1 MISMKN
7 LLRIQ
12 TPLQIIS
19 LVLAA
24 LFIASG
30 CSPQMPAPPTESIPP
45 SPSQTVLPSPAPTQP
60 QATATPRIEPTA
72 TPDPLQ
78 RPQYTIMADL
88 DYPDQRLVVEEF
100 INIPNPAGD
109 PLQEVSLAVP
119 ANNWPGVFTLQN
131 VESGNISIESYQ
143 LSGVVLEILLG
154 EPTWQVGQAL
164 ELQIN
169 FTLDLPQVNTQ
180 VGYGPSAFGYSAL
193 QTNLVDWYAM
203 VPPYQ
208 ADEGWVIHDPWI
220 FGEYLVY
227 PAADFQVS
235 LTMDTPGLIVAA
247 SSVPLPGEGPLEY
260 SLENARNFGFSISPS
275 YLVLDEDLNGIRVLG
290 YIFPGYQVPG
300 QAAFNA
306 TLEALDLYQRLY
318 GPYQQSSLT
327 MVQADFNHGV
337 EYEGLYFLSRG
348 FFDSYSG
355 SDQSYLVAIAVHE
368 TAHQWWYGQVAN
380 DQALEPW
387 LDEALCTFSELAY
400 YEQLHPDSTAWW
412 WAVRVD
418 YYQPVGRLDRSIYGF
433 TQYADQYLEYRNAT
447 YLQGA
452 KFLSQ
457 LKTVLGE
464 EDFYSF
470 LRAYAELY
478 QDEIASGSEFFALL
492 GQYLELGDQT
502 WMLEY
507 FPDLKSP

>member
-1 MISMKN
+1 LS
-7 LLRIQ
+7 
-12 TPLQIIS
+12 P
-19 LVLAA
+19 
-24 LFIASG
+24 G
-30 CSPQMPAPPTESIPP
+30 CSPQNPAPPQESTGP
-45 SPSQTVLPSPAPTQP
+45 SPTRTLLVSPTPA
-60 QATATPRIEPTA
+60 QAQPTA
-72 TPDPLQ
+72 TAEPVPTATTEPLQ
-78 RPQYTIMADL
+78 RPQYTIQAAL
-88 DYPDQRLVVEEF
+88 DYPNQRFTVQEL
-100 INIPNPAGD
+100 ITLPNPASS
-109 PLQEVSLAVP
+109 PLQEILLAVP
-119 ANNWPGVFTLQN
+119 ANNWPGVFILQN
-131 VESGNISIESYQ
+131 VGCEDLPVESYQ
-143 LSGVVLEILLG
+143 ISGVVLKIVLG
-154 EPTWQVGQAL
+154 EPYWQAGDNLDL
-164 ELQIN
+164 EIN

-193 QTNLVDWYAM
+193 QTNLVDWYVM

-208 ADEGWVIHDPWI
+208 SQTGWVIHDPWI

-227 PAADFQVS
+227 PAADFQIS
-235 LTMDTPGLIVAA
+235 LILDTPGLVVAA
-247 SSVPLPGEGPLEY
+247 SSIPIREGETLQY
-260 SLENARNFGFSISPS
+260 SLADARNFGFSISPS
-275 YLVLDEDLNGIRVLG
+275 YSILEGEVAGIQVLG

-337 EYEGLYFLSRG
+337 EYEGMYFLSRG

-355 SDQSYLVAIAVHE
+355 SDQSYLVSIAVHE

-400 YEQLHPDSTAWW
+400 YEQLHPDSVAWW

-418 YYQPVGRLDRSIYGF
+418 FYQPVGRLDRSIYGF
-433 TQYADQYLEYRNAT
+433 TDYADQYLEYRNAT

-457 LKTVLGE
+457 LKSVMGDE
-464 EDFYSF
+464 AFYGF
-470 LRAYAELY
+470 LRNYAELY
-478 QDEIASGSEFFALL
+478 RNKIATTEDFFALL
-492 GQYLELGDQT
+492 GDYLDLENQA
-502 WMLEY
+502 WIKEY
-507 FPDLKSP
+507 FPDLTSS

>member
-1 MISMKN
+1 MKN
-7 LLRIQ
+7 NLQRIL
-12 TPLQIIS
+12 TPLQILS
-19 LVLAA
+19 LALAA
-24 LFIASG
+24 LLFAPG
-30 CSPQMPAPPTESIPP
+30 CSPQTTPPPTESPVP
-45 SPSQTVLPSPAPTQP
+45 SSSPTVLPSPNPIQTQVTPTP
-60 QATATPRIEPTA
+60 EIEPTSS
-72 TPDPLQ
+72 PVPLL
-78 RPQYTIMADL
+78 RPQYTIKADL
-88 DYPDQRLVVEEF
+88 NYPDQRLAVEEF
-100 INIPNPAGD
+100 LTLPNPAGT
-109 PLQEVSLAVP
+109 PLQEVSLVIP
-119 ANNWPGVFTLQN
+119 ANNWPGVVNLQN
-131 VESGNISIESYQ
+131 VESGNIPVESYQ
-143 LSGVVLEILLG
+143 LSGVVLEIVLG
-154 EPTWQVGQAL
+154 DPYWQVGESL
-164 ELQIN
+164 NLKID
-169 FTLDLPQVNTQ
+169 FTLDIPQVNTQ
-180 VGYGPSAFGYSAL
+180 VGYGPSAFGYSVL
-193 QTNLVDWYAM
+193 QTNLIDWYAM
-203 VPPYQ
+203 VVPYQ
-208 ADEGWVIHDPWI
+208 ADVGWVIHDPWI

-235 LTMDTPGLIVAA
+235 LTLDTPGLIVAA
-247 SSVPLPGEGPLEY
+247 SSAPLPGEGPLQY
-260 SLENARNFGFSISPS
+260 VLENARNFGFSISPS
-275 YLVLDEDLNGIRVLG
+275 YLVLEDDLNGIQVLG

-327 MVQADFNHGV
+327 MIQADFNHGV

-348 FFDSYSG
+348 FFDSYAG

-400 YEQLHPDSTAWW
+400 YEQLHPESVNWW

-418 YYQPVGRLDRSIYGF
+418 YYQPAGRLDRSIYGF

-457 LKTVLGE
+457 LKSVLGE

-470 LRAYAELY
+470 LHTYAELY
-478 QDEIASGSEFFALL
+478 QDEIATGTEFFALL
-492 GQYLELGDQT
+492 GQYLDVEEQT

-507 FPDLKSP
+507 FPDLSSR